1 VVQEGEGVDFF
12 VVVDV
17 DFVVVVA
24 DLEDAV
30 VVVASLVGVAYQEVV
45 EAYQGDQMER
55 QVAFLA
61 GAAYQE
67 VVVASPVDVAYQE
80 AVVASQ
86 EDVASL
92 VEVGAFQDGQ
102 MENLY
107 DMEERRGKRKKERK
121 RG

>member
-1 VVQEGEGVDFF
+1 VQEGEG
-12 VVVDV
+12 V

-24 DLEDAV
+24 DLEDA

-55 QVAFLA
+55 QVAVAAFLV

-67 VVVASPVDVAYQE
+67 VVEAFLAGVAYQE
-80 AVVASQ
+80 AVGASQ
-86 EDVASL
+86 EDGASP

-102 MENLY
+102 MESL
-107 DMEERRGKRKKERK
+107 
-121 RG
+121 